1 MRMFEFKTCNVD
13 PSFSLDSFKLNAQW
27 PYLHQVIPQNKDL
40 LKGYQITCAQAQVH
54 LTCIAL
60 ISCLVSPMMTFAAG
74 TVNRAL
80 GINSEL
86 LLEAFGQ
93 ASGITDIFY
102 CHARYC
108 DRFPAIGGKRYGTA
122 SHDK

>member
-1 MRMFEFKTCNVD
+1 
-13 PSFSLDSFKLNAQW
+13 
-27 PYLHQVIPQNKDL
+27 
-40 LKGYQITCAQAQVH
+40 
-54 LTCIAL
+54 
-60 ISCLVSPMMTFAAG
+60 MMTFAAG

-102 CHARYC
+102 CHGMVGVVVMIYLNHIVYRKDYNFEAAMHYVSMLS
-108 DRFPAIGGKRYGTA
+108 DE
-122 SHDK
+122 DKHRVAQEIMSQLNSTSPNVN